1 MVTIKRLIGI
11 TKNAKKF
18 AILVSQNPVNTVAT
32 IIFTMLTVT
41 GIGTACHLGIKNKM
55 LKSLLID
62 LTNEKE
68 ELEKQNAKLTNQNL
82 HATSFP
88 ASAAPPPPPSFP
100 APAAPPAP
108 PPPPSFPAP
117 AAPPPPPSGK
127 LNRVYVTE
135 EKATVP
141 PKKNDKGLVLNPNL
155 LQKAIGKL
163 NHVDVSEKDVSEK
176 KATVPPEKQGGLME
190 ALIKRVNAISKAVG
204 NSNSEPSDSDS
215 EWE

>member
-82 HATSFP
+82 HAT
-88 ASAAPPPPPSFP
+88 SFP